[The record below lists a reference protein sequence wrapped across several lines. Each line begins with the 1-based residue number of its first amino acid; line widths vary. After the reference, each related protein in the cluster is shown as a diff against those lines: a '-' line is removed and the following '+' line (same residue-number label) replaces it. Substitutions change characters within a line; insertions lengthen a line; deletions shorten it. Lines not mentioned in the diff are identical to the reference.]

1 MSDNPAPAASL
12 GERIQALYDRAKR
25 EGRKVNDYRV
35 AREIEERYGDVG
47 LSRAYMHQL
56 RSGERD
62 NPTKK
67 VLEALA
73 AYFEVSVAYFLE
85 DAAAGHIA
93 EQLDTL
99 HRLKNSHLMDL
110 AGRLSSLSPSSRQ
123 TVTALIDQFS
133 AMEAAKNPPEE

>member
-1 MSDNPAPAASL
+1 MADSAAPNASL
-12 GERIQALYDRAKR
+12 GQRIQALYDRAKR
-25 EGRKVNDYRV
+25 DGRKVNDYRV

-56 RSGERD
+56 RTGERD

-73 AYFEVSVAYFLE
+73 GYFEVPVAYFLE
-85 DAAAGHIA
+85 DTAAERIA

-110 AGRLSSLSPSSRQ
+110 AGRLSSLSPSSQ
-123 TVTALIDQFS
+123 QAVTAMIDQFS
-133 AMEAAKNPPEE
+133 ALESTKNPPEA